1 MRKRI
6 VLEASCLARRRELL
20 SMLQSSVRQGFGM
33 LILWRKS
40 ERSGRRGG
48 GGGGSRFYLDTNK
61 DVIPFLDLL
70 QIVMIAMRCYTIRIR
85 NAVVQSRLRC
95 AIRRDMQKTEIFTP
109 NLAKLSV
116 HLLVEQR
123 QGVALLVYEG

>member
-48 GGGGSRFYLDTNK
+48 GEGFA
-61 DVIPFLDLL
+61 ILL
-70 QIVMIAMRCYTIRIR
+70 GH
-85 NAVVQSRLRC
+85 
-95 AIRRDMQKTEIFTP
+95 E
-109 NLAKLSV
+109 
-116 HLLVEQR
+116 
-123 QGVALLVYEG
+123 